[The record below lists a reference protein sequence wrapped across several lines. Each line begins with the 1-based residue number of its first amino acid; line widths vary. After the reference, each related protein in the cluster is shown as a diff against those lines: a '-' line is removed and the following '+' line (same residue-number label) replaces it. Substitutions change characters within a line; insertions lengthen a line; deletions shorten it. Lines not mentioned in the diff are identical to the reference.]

1 MTETVTVTPPVE
13 LNANMNPVGGGGDPV
28 VLTPLEVA
36 PGNTVLQYG
45 VGGDLDDVEFTVYL
59 PLRTKIDADW
69 VDTETLVPDNSR
81 ISVRGRDCVARVSVW
96 RSQRN
101 PVRGG
106 IAVLCRSSTGKAA

>member
-13 LNANMNPVGGGGDPV
+13 LDTSMNPIAGGGDPV

-59 PLRTKIDADW
+59 ALRTKVEGEW
-69 VDTETLVPDNSR
+69 VATETLVPDNSR
-81 ISVRGRDCVARVSVW
+81 VEVRGRDCVARVSVW

-101 PVRGG
+101 PARGG
-106 IAVLCRSSTGKAA
+106 IAVLCRSSSGKAS